1 MLGGAQRCGDPSQP
15 PHVCFGG
22 HRFRPT
28 TGPRGTSR
36 TLSFAGQ
43 SLHLGDFQATSW
55 GVSWRRVACRQD
67 SDRQEERGRTGQ
79 GLEVGRR
86 TTHSV
91 TNQPAWT
98 GLQAFSQGMTLK
110 CSGHCQEVC
119 ASGGGGEAGATCQK
133 AQSDHAYR
141 QASVYRTKGKPSGGA
156 GCRGFPSTVQ
166 TTRRIEPG
174 KGPCPHPQVPPVSP
188 SPPLRQEGLSHI

>member
-1 MLGGAQRCGDPSQP
+1 MWRPFSASTRLFRGPQVQADHRTTWHVQDTVLCRAVTALRRLPGHKLGR
-15 PHVCFGG
+15 
-22 HRFRPT
+22 
-28 TGPRGTSR
+28 
-36 TLSFAGQ
+36 
-43 SLHLGDFQATSW
+43 
-55 GVSWRRVACRQD
+55 VSWRRVACRQD

-141 QASVYRTKGKPSGGA
+141 QASIYRTKGKPSGGA